1 MSGIRAVILDIDG
14 TLIRSN
20 DAHASAFVEAGA
32 ELGYEVSHDEVLRR
46 IGMGSDR
53 LIPEVF
59 GVEKES
65 EEGKRIEA
73 RKGEIFA
80 ERYLPGLRPTP
91 GARDLLVRLRRD
103 GLTLAVATSASPD
116 DLEKLLDRAG
126 VADLVPRGKSAS
138 PAEVDES
145 KPAPDVVH
153 AALGK
158 AGCAPGEAIMIGD
171 TPYDVEAAG
180 RAGVAILAVRSGGW
194 SDRDLEGAAA
204 IFDDPADLLAHY
216 DATPLA
222 RSRA

>member
-1 MSGIRAVILDIDG
+1 MSGVRAVILDIDG

-32 ELGYEVSHDEVLRR
+32 ELGYRVSHDEVLRR
-46 IGMGSDR
+46 IGMGSDK
-53 LIPEVF
+53 LIPQVF

-65 EEGKRIEA
+65 EEGKRIEE
-73 RKGEIFA
+73 RKAEIFA

-126 VADLVPRGKSAS
+126 VADLVPREKSAS

-153 AALGK
+153 AALRK

-204 IFDDPADLLAHY
+204 IFDDPGDILAHY
-216 DATPLA
+216 DETPIA
-222 RSRA
+222 APDS

>member
-1 MSGIRAVILDIDG
+1 MSGVRAVILDIDG
-14 TLIRSN
+14 TLIQSN

-32 ELGYEVSHDEVLRR
+32 ELGYEVSHEEVLRR
-46 IGMGSDR
+46 IGMGSDK
-53 LIPEVF
+53 LIPQVF

-73 RKGEIFA
+73 RKAEIFA
-80 ERYLPGLRPTP
+80 DRYLPGLHPTP

-126 VADLVPRGKSAS
+126 VADLIPREKSAS
-138 PAEVDES
+138 PEEVDES
-145 KPAPDVVH
+145 KPAPDVVQ
-153 AALGK
+153 AALRK

-194 SDRDLEGAAA
+194 RDRDLEGAAA

-216 DATPLA
+216 DETPLTA
-222 RSRA
+222 SGA

>member
-1 MSGIRAVILDIDG
+1 MSGVRAVILDIDG

-32 ELGYEVSHDEVLRR
+32 EYGYEVSHDEVLRR
-46 IGMGSDR
+46 IGMGSDK
-53 LIPEVF
+53 LIPQVF

-65 EEGKRIEA
+65 EEGKRIEE
-73 RKGEIFA
+73 RKAEIFA
-80 ERYLPGLRPTP
+80 DRYLPGLRPTP

-126 VADLVPRGKSAS
+126 VADLIPREKSAS
-138 PAEVDES
+138 PEEVDES
-145 KPAPDVVH
+145 KPAPDVVE
-153 AALGK
+153 AALRK

-180 RAGVAILAVRSGGW
+180 RAGVAILAVRCGGW

-204 IFDDPADLLAHY
+204 IFDDPADLLARY
-216 DATPLA
+216 EETPLA
-222 RSRA
+222 ASGS